1 MAKKKGLPFV
11 VQPRL
16 APVLEQ
22 VGTEVSG
29 IFEIERR
36 GYLTVAEKAMV
47 QQATQGDESVRL
59 MYSLGGRI
67 ARETGKQQM
76 KVMSDLMKQDRDGY
90 LDAYNDEIMDNM
102 LAMIAYQE
110 RVNIV
115 QATTLIICRIDSSWT
130 VDQSMELHPDLIADL
145 TALYN
150 DEDKR
155 STEAL
160 EAAVKTEGGAEGK

>member
-16 APVLEQ
+16 APVLEK
-22 VGTEVSG
+22 VGTDVSG

-47 QQATQGDESVRL
+47 QQATQGDDSVRI
-59 MYSLGGRI
+59 MYALGGRI
-67 ARETGKQQM
+67 ARETGKQQLQ
-76 KVMSDLMKQDRDGY
+76 VMSDLMKQERDSY
-90 LDAYNDEIMDNM
+90 LDEYSDEIMDNM
-102 LAMIAYQE
+102 LSMIAYQE

-115 QATTLIICRIDSSWT
+115 QATALIICRIDSSWT
-130 VDQSMELHPDLIADL
+130 VDQSMNLHPDLIADL

-160 EAAVKTEGGAEGK
+160 EAAVEAEGGAEGK

>member
-16 APVLEQ
+16 APVIEQ
-22 VGTEVSG
+22 VGTEESG

-47 QQATQGDESVRL
+47 QQATQGDESVRV
-59 MYSLGGRI
+59 MYALGGRI

-76 KVMSDLMKQDRDGY
+76 KVMSDLMQQEREAY
-90 LDAYNDEIMDNM
+90 LDAYSDEIMENM
-102 LAMIAYQE
+102 LAMISYQE

-115 QATTLIICRIDSSWT
+115 QATTLIICRIDSGWT
-130 VDQSMELHPDLIADL
+130 VDQSMELHPDLIAAL

-150 DEDKR
+150 DEDRR

-160 EAAVKTEGGAEGK
+160 EAAVNPEGGAEGK